1 MKSQLFDIRREY
13 KKGRLTPGNL
23 NDNPFEQ
30 FDHWLN
36 DAIHS
41 DEYEPTAMTV
51 ATVSSDGHPLYT
63 HSVAERGGKWPV
75 HLLHQLRKQE
85 RPATDCKSVYIL
97 IFRMAQTGKA
107 NTH

>member
-41 DEYEPTAMTV
+41 DDRH
-51 ATVSSDGHPLYT
+51 DGSYSLDRRASFYT
-63 HSVAERGGKWPV
+63 HSVAERGGKWPF

-85 RPATDCKSVYIL
+85 RPATDCKYVYIL